1 VGYNNTL
8 ICIQK
13 ITFKKER
20 NMRKMKII
28 TEGLVITPLLKIDNR
43 VFCAVRTDH
52 LNLQKEKEE
61 ILF

>member
-1 VGYNNTL
+1 
-8 ICIQK
+8 
-13 ITFKKER
+13 
-20 NMRKMKII
+20 MRKMKII